1 MHWIVCCCTNR
12 TVSNPSYTY
21 TLCRVSKSFHVKHS
35 SYVHC
40 AACLITHNATVIL
53 LYIYIIYIL
62 PVFVRMLLRKH
73 IVWHLE
79 FTANRNP
86 VCICTY
92 KIIYAVMYNCLSQV
106 SNLPWCMSCHPAVP
120 TMYLY
125 QLCTCTSYVRIVVHI
140 SHVHILIY
148 SYRLSWSYIS
158 TYSCAIASSY
168 HLCRDLC
175 IHIIRY
181 SCCTLYKRIGTLP
194 LHYLAKPWAFSSQFA
209 WLYTVRNRSGY
220 VEHTSVVAL
229 VTYAN

>member
-1 MHWIVCCCTNR
+1 VLLLQTGQCPIV
-12 TVSNPSYTY
+12 YLY
-21 TLCRVSKSFHVKHS
+21 TLPCVQKLPCETLKL
-35 SYVHC
+35 C
-40 AACLITHNATVIL
+40 TLCCLFDNSQRNCHLT
-53 LYIYIIYIL
+53 LYIYYIY
-62 PVFVRMLLRKH
+62 
-73 IVWHLE
+73 
-79 FTANRNP
+79 TAS
-86 VCICTY
+86 VCTY
-92 KIIYAVMYNCLSQV
+92 AAA
-106 SNLPWCMSCHPAVP
+106 WAHCMTPRIHRQPKSSLR
-120 TMYLY
+120 MYL
-125 QLCTCTSYVRIVVHI
+125 QNHICRNVQLPFTSQQSPMVHVMPPILCTCTSYVRIVVHI
-140 SHVHILIY
+140 SHVHVFIY